1 MDLAVGQ
8 DVDGR
13 TVVSVVGELDTEVAD
28 RLRDAGLAAA
38 TGADGFAM
46 DLSGVDFIDSSG
58 LAALIAI
65 NNALQATGS
74 HLTVLRPSRP
84 VRRILEITGLNTA
97 FTVVD

>member
-1 MDLAVGQ
+1 MELAVGQ

-38 TGADGFAM
+38 ADADGFAM
-46 DLSGVDFIDSSG
+46 DLSGVGFIDSSG

-74 HLTVLRPSRP
+74 QLTVLRPSRP